1 MTDGAQ
7 ADRDAIARQIDE
19 FIRAY
24 EAGDLEGVMDYY
36 ASDMIKLRQ
45 NAPPESRAETRER
58 VAGVFR
64 DFSGRLSVVN
74 DEIVVSGDLAYTR
87 GTLKLTLTPRANES
101 AAPPLVVERRFL
113 EIWRRSGGRWLV
125 ARAMDNAG
133 P

>member
-1 MTDGAQ
+1 MKPDGAE
-7 ADRDAIARQIDE
+7 ADCDAIAKQIEE

-24 EAGDLEGVMDYY
+24 EAGDLAGVMDYY
-36 ASDMIKLRQ
+36 SPDMIKLRQ
-45 NAPPESRAETRER
+45 NAPPESRAQTQER

-74 DEIVVSGDLAYTR
+74 DEIVASGDLAYTR
-87 GTLKLTLTPRANES
+87 GTLKLTLTPRAGG
-101 AAPPLVVERRFL
+101 PPLVVERRFL
-113 EIWRRSGGRWLV
+113 EIWRRSSGRWLV